1 MWREAPLTHEGLELS
16 SKPSSG
22 TFFTSKCD
30 YLGETAAQK
39 GSESSADYLPANL
52 WKSWTRDL
60 SYIDFT
66 LWTFTKCG
74 TVDGNKTLLS
84 GSCSLSILTRSI
96 TNWELSLSLRRDI
109 RKCLSFMWHRWAWSK
124 AWQVLQGRE
133 ARSRK
138 TKPCIQTKEITLGF
152 LCYLKT
158 LCYFLWW
165 ILLLEVAPFFPFSP
179 VSIIKSEN
187 ITETFFYFLP
197 ENRQV

>member
-1 MWREAPLTHEGLELS
+1 MRCEKKAPLTDEGFELS

-22 TFFTSKCD
+22 TSKYD
-30 YLGETAAQK
+30 YLGETAAQN
-39 GSESSADYLPANL
+39 GSESSTDYLPANA

-66 LWTFTKCG
+66 FTKCG
-74 TVDGNKTLLS
+74 TVDGNKIFLS

-96 TNWELSLSLRRDI
+96 TNWELSLSSRRDI
-109 RKCLSFMWHRWAWSK
+109 RKRLSFMWHRWAWSK

-138 TKPCIQTKEITLGF
+138 TKPCSQTKEITLGF

-165 ILLLEVAPFFPFSP
+165 ILLLEVVPFFPLFQPSQT
-179 VSIIKSEN
+179 SS
-187 ITETFFYFLP
+187 
-197 ENRQV
+197 